1 MPFDLVTH
9 AGAFLKNSSHKCT
22 DTIMTR
28 LRAGYLG
35 HYSLIVSR
43 C

>member
-1 MPFDLVTH
+1 
-9 AGAFLKNSSHKCT
+9 
-22 DTIMTR
+22 MTS